1 MYKFVWNFSEDTFEK
16 CKTENA
22 YDFVGN
28 VRVGNICFD
37 IMQID
42 DDASLWIDCYV
53 GGVDSGYGYGEDN
66 YPYDYANSVGTV
78 ISRGLYKKMS
88 RDQFVEYV
96 EKELTKE
103 INDTKTYECWETKET
118 INLID
123 KANEP
128 LRIW

>member
-1 MYKFVWNFSEDTFEK
+1 MYKFVWDFSEDTFER

-37 IMQID
+37 IMQLD
-42 DDASLWIDCYV
+42 DDASLWVDCYV
-53 GGVDSGYGYGEDN
+53 GGVDSGYGYGEDM
-66 YPYDYANSVGTV
+66 YPYDYVNSVGTV
-78 ISRGLYKKMS
+78 ISRALYENMS

-103 INDTKTYECWETKET
+103 INDAKTYECWETKET